1 MEECSFWELCS
12 LGLIEEAEDA
22 VSLSADIQRIPK
34 VISVCCW
41 SYHLLHHPM
50 MIFFSA
56 GVSN

>member
-1 MEECSFWELCS
+1 MEECSFWELCF

-50 MIFFSA
+50 MIIFSV
-56 GVSN
+56 GVSI